1 MPRPSR
7 YRYVILALLCA
18 LAMITYMDRAAN
30 GSAKTAIMKDLNANG
45 GSYTVDDFFYVLMAF
60 QLAYALFE
68 VPSGF
73 LGDTFGPRSTLLR
86 VVLWW
91 TVFVALTAF
100 TGLTLPGGLYFGF
113 LTLMAGNLEPHA
125 QSNHR
130 RAGDHGRRHAEN
142 FTVPPRP
149 ASDPSARPV
158 GLRGVQQGPPL
169 APAVEVF
176 GQL

>member
-1 MPRPSR
+1 MPRPTR
-7 YRYVILALLCA
+7 YRYAVLALLCA

-45 GSYTVDDFFYVLMAF
+45 SAYTVDDFFYVLMAF

-113 LTLMAGNLEPHA
+113 LTLITVQFLFGVGEAGAFPNISKALY
-125 QSNHR
+125 NW
-130 RAGDHGRRHAEN
+130 
-142 FTVPPRP
+142 F
-149 ASDPSARPV
+149 PSSQ
-158 GLRGVQQGPPL
+158 RGT
-169 APAVEVF
+169 A
-176 GQL
+176 